1 MPFPFT
7 LAISNSTSVKYIF
20 SRSFSTQRADCKR
33 TLSDFSNGENPSS
46 GHSIRGLPSLFL
58 SLLLL
63 ALKFHVFLVL
73 ILVRPYVS
81 NSTAVNSKKNATNFL
96 AMFIFPLCCLSSKLH
111 RCSFSYVSAAIRFTS
126 AYPEVSWLCMY
137 IRQNR
142 HNIAHMTSLEIGR
155 YLSPYVLSR
164 ICIP

>member
-81 NSTAVNSKKNATNFL
+81 NSTVNSKKNATNFL
-96 AMFIFPLCCLSSKLH
+96 AMFIFPLCGLSSKLH
-111 RCSFSYVSAAIRFTS
+111 RCSFSYVSAIRFTS

-155 YLSPYVLSR
+155 YLSLYILSR